1 MLPQQLASVVSVP
14 AVVSAC
20 KWLYLN
26 FKCVNCAL
34 VLLDF
39 YLSPVPF
46 PGASPSSAFVPS
58 FGLRPDRLSLITAQ
72 VKHTVAKWK
81 LQPLCPPSTLFEM
94 EQCRARLLNN
104 GSRGCS
110 SSFFILQLHAPPL
123 WHLASLPA
131 TAWPACQGDII
142 ISVAG
147 PRTSFISFKFCVI
160 VMRFK
165 RFPW

>member
-1 MLPQQLASVVSVP
+1 MLPQQLACLSLSLSLP
-14 AVVSAC
+14 LPLSLSFVVSAC

-26 FKCVNCAL
+26 FKCVNCARVAWFL
-34 VLLDF
+34 
-39 YLSPVPF
+39 PF
-46 PGASPSSAFVPS
+46 PGASVPS

-81 LQPLCPPSTLFEM
+81 LQPLSLFLEWNNGWAATMVPPSF
-94 EQCRARLLNN
+94 R
-104 GSRGCS
+104 SCS
-110 SSFFILQLHAPPL
+110 IPTSPGQPPSNCCL
-123 WHLASLPA
+123 
-131 TAWPACQGDII
+131 ACQGDII